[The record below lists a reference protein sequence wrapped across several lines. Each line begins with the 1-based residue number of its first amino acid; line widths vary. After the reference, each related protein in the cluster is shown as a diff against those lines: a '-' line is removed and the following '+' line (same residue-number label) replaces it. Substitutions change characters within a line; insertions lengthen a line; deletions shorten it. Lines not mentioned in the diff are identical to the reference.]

1 MVHVHAYSNGIYL
14 SLDNLPFCDTPIHT
28 MPFCDTPIHTTP
40 FCDTPIHTTPFC
52 DVKVMNYIYNVNTYT
67 YVEDF

>member
-1 MVHVHAYSNGIYL
+1 MFASKSMVHVHAYSNGIYL

-28 MPFCDTPIHTTP
+28 MS

>member
-28 MPFCDTPIHTTP
+28 MS